1 MHKWGEQEH
10 TFTFTFKGLEILH
23 EKNVMHRDIKGA
35 NILLTS
41 NAGVKL
47 VDFGK
52 PQLALR

>member
-1 MHKWGEQEH
+1 MGWKRKEH
-10 TFTFTFKGLEILH
+10 TFTPTFKGLEILH

-52 PQLALR
+52 SQLALR